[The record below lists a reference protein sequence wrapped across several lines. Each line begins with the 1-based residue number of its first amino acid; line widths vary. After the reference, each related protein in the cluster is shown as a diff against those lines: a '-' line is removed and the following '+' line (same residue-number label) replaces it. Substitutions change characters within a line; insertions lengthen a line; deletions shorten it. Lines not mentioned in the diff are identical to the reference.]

1 MDEHDWLT
9 ISAASLEEAEL
20 IGIARLGAL
29 REEVEIQ
36 VLDEGKKGF
45 LGLGSRPAVIRIRR
59 LVPLMSSAAVSSGQG
74 TLTPKAEKP
83 ASPSGTADTAPAT
96 ARHHE
101 GKPSAPDAAAA
112 PHRAEKPAPQGA
124 EAAPRRE
131 QKPATPGADA
141 APRHAEKPTAQG
153 AEATSRREDKP
164 AAQEGETA
172 PRRGEKAAP
181 PKTEAAQ
188 PRREKAASQPAGA
201 APRRAEKSAGS
212 VAEAASQREEKSAV
226 SGAEREA
233 VAAPGK
239 GEAAKSSRRRRKKSA
254 REAAARHDVAEALL
268 AGAGPEGAP
277 TIAHA
282 PTSELDLIILEE
294 AQKLLAGFKVQ
305 MSLSAAEGEPGTRVL
320 SLRGRDAR
328 SLVGRDAHVM
338 EAVQHLLRLL
348 VERRVPDAP
357 DVVVDA
363 DGYWE
368 RHDRKLREL
377 ARRVAD
383 EVARTGRP
391 VRLRPMPAR
400 DRRVIHVTLREDARV
415 STESHGSGAQRAVVI
430 SPQDKA

>member
-1 MDEHDWLT
+1 MENHDWLT

-36 VLDEGKKGF
+36 VVDEGKKGF

-59 LVPLMSSAAVSSGQG
+59 LVPLMSSGSVSSGQG
-74 TLTPKAEKP
+74 ALPPTPERAG
-83 ASPSGTADTAPAT
+83 A
-96 ARHHE
+96 
-101 GKPSAPDAAAA
+101 PSAPTRAAT
-112 PHRAEKPAPQGA
+112 

-131 QKPATPGADA
+131 EKSARQDTDTALRREPKEARQDADA
-141 APRHAEKPTAQG
+141 ASLREEKGARQD
-153 AEATSRREDKP
+153 AEAAPHREED
-164 AAQEGETA
+164 AAPQRAE
-172 PRRGEKAAP
+172 AAP
-181 PKTEAAQ
+181 PHEEKPAQTGVKPSSHRKAQ
-188 PRREKAASQPAGA
+188 PVPAAEA
-201 APRRAEKSAGS
+201 APRGKETPTAEKGDKPQSA
-212 VAEAASQREEKSAV
+212 
-226 SGAEREA
+226 
-233 VAAPGK
+233 
-239 GEAAKSSRRRRKKSA
+239 RRRKKKVA
-254 REAAARHDVAEALL
+254 RETKPRRDVAEALL
-268 AGAGPEGAP
+268 AGAAP
-277 TIAHA
+277 DAAPVIASA
-282 PTSELDLIILEE
+282 PASELDLIILEE

-305 MSLSAAEGEPGTRVL
+305 MSLSAEEDEPGTRVL

-348 VERRVPDAP
+348 VERRMPDAP